1 MVTNEPKGNE
11 VSGSSKPDKEKKIIE
26 EEEEESVEDKLKQK
40 ARDQELD
47 EMLGLRKKKKKGS
60 ESRKRLMT
68 H

>member
-11 VSGSSKPDKEKKIIE
+11 VSGSSNPEKEKKIIE

-47 EMLGLRKKKKKGS
+47 EMLGL
-60 ESRKRLMT
+60 
-68 H
+68 